1 MGKFFRVHRNYYI
14 FLLWVYLSITNTCNA
29 SNSQPTIRVGS
40 ELEFP
45 PFAFVDENGQPAG
58 FSVDLIKS
66 VANTM
71 GLPIIITTGKWD
83 AMWNGLVSGNIDV
96 LPIVAKLPERL
107 KLVDF
112 SLTHTETFDAF
123 FVRKGEPD
131 IDNIE
136 AAQGKNLV
144 VMKSDAAHHALLEQ
158 KFQGEVILSDTIPDG
173 LSIVASG
180 KFDAF
185 LCSKLIGTLA
195 IEKHSIKGLKA
206 GHIIPNYKR
215 NFSFGIKKGND
226 ELKEKLNQGL
236 LIIKS
241 NGEYNRIYEKWIRY
255 EDDIWLIYRKYFLF
269 TIIGFGIFGLII
281 VFWVSILRTQVKK
294 RTIEISRKNELLTH
308 EIKIR
313 KQAEEE
319 LYSHKKNLENLIK
332 ERTKV
337 LQQSQEAFKS
347 YFNMMTVGMAVTSI
361 EKDWIEVNQRLCDM
375 LGYSK
380 EELYKRSWTDMTYP
394 DDLELDINLFN
405 QVVSG
410 ERDGYELDKRF
421 IRKDGSIIYTRICVA
436 CQRNIDGS
444 VYHFLA
450 SLLDI
455 TYRKQSEDALRDSEL
470 KYRTLF
476 DNSGTS
482 ILIIDSDGVYQL
494 MNKAAAASFGGTP
507 DDFIG
512 KSIFDLL
519 PHQVAKDYLLSNSH
533 IIETGIGRI
542 YERTFDLPTGEK
554 TFLINDQAIKDTL
567 GRGVTLQSS
576 SIDITKQK
584 QVEENIK
591 TSLLEKEILLKEIHH
606 RVKNNLQIISSLL
619 KLQTRN
625 IEDEKTE
632 GILKECQERIM
643 AMALVHSLLYKTK
656 NLADIDFGEYAREIA
671 NQLFRSY
678 KTSVSAISL
687 VTHTEN
693 VRLSIDLAIPCG
705 LIINELITNAL
716 KYAFGGI
723 RNGEIN
729 IEIKQ
734 TENGIRLL
742 FKDNGIGFPKTLDF
756 YNTKTFGLKLVHM
769 LVKQLDGSIEQF
781 VNGGTRYVI
790 IFSPQP
796 LKTKEI

>member
-1 MGKFFRVHRNYYI
+1 M
-14 FLLWVYLSITNTCNA
+14 
-29 SNSQPTIRVGS
+29 
-40 ELEFP
+40 
-45 PFAFVDENGQPAG
+45 
-58 FSVDLIKS
+58 
-66 VANTM
+66 
-71 GLPIIITTGKWD
+71 
-83 AMWNGLVSGNIDV
+83 
-96 LPIVAKLPERL
+96 
-107 KLVDF
+107 
-112 SLTHTETFDAF
+112 
-123 FVRKGEPD
+123 
-131 IDNIE
+131 
-136 AAQGKNLV
+136 
-144 VMKSDAAHHALLEQ
+144 
-158 KFQGEVILSDTIPDG
+158 
-173 LSIVASG
+173 
-180 KFDAF
+180 
-185 LCSKLIGTLA
+185 A

-294 RTIEISRKNELLTH
+294 RTIEISRKNDLLTH

-313 KQAEEE
+313 KQVEEE

-361 EKDWIEVNQRLCDM
+361 EKGWIEVNQRLCDM

-380 EELYKRSWTDMTYP
+380 EELYKRSWTDMTYA

-421 IRKDGSIIYTRICVA
+421 IRKDGSIIYTRLCVA

-450 SLLDI
+450 LLLDI

-494 MNKAAAASFGGTP
+494 MNKTAAASFGGTP

-519 PHQVAKDYLLSNSH
+519 PHQVAKEYLLLNSH

-542 YERTFDLPTGEK
+542 YESTFDLPTGRK
-554 TFLINDQAIKDTL
+554 TFLVNDQAIKDTL
-567 GRGVTLQSS
+567 GRGVALQSS

-584 QVEENIK
+584 QVEEKIK

-687 VTHTEN
+687 VTHR
-693 VRLSIDLAIPCG
+693 V
-705 LIINELITNAL
+705 
-716 KYAFGGI
+716 
-723 RNGEIN
+723 
-729 IEIKQ
+729 
-734 TENGIRLL
+734 
-742 FKDNGIGFPKTLDF
+742 
-756 YNTKTFGLKLVHM
+756 
-769 LVKQLDGSIEQF
+769 
-781 VNGGTRYVI
+781 
-790 IFSPQP
+790 
-796 LKTKEI
+796 